1 MNKKLPLNGFKW
13 ADKSIFATDFIKNY
27 DDDGDKGYLLQVDVE
42 HPKELHSAHE
52 DLPFLPEK
60 RFKVDKKFE
69 HKVSKEIN
77 KAHKK
82 VYKTFNITREPDNK
96 LIATLQ
102 DKNKYVVNMSTLKQ
116 ALNHGLCLKEVH
128 RVIEYNQA
136 NWLKPYIDKNTAL
149 RKKAKN
155 EFEKDFFKLMNNS
168 VFGKMIENVRKRI
181 EIKLIVTEERRKKLV
196 SEPNYAS
203 CTAFSDHLVAVEM
216 RKTRVLMD
224 KPILAGKAIFDKS
237 KELMYEFSYDYLKP
251 KYPKKIKLCYMDTD
265 SFILDIKTDNF
276 FEDNKEDL
284 KKWFDTFNY
293 HKDMILPEEYA
304 KNANVNKKVI
314 GKMKN
319 ELGNGYMSEFIALSP
334 KLYASQQVNVDKTL
348 SEDKKAR
355 GTSRVVT
362 KKSLSF
368 DHYKKCLFNN
378 ETVKC
383 IQHRI
388 KSTPYSVD
396 TAQINRIA
404 LKNNDNKR

>member
-1 MNKKLPLNGFKW
+1 M
-13 ADKSIFATDFIKNY
+13 
-27 DDDGDKGYLLQVDVE
+27 
-42 HPKELHSAHE
+42 HSAHE

-224 KPILAGKAIFDKS
+224 KPILAGQAIFDKS

-251 KYPKKIKLCYMDTD
+251 KYPNKIKLCYMDTD

-334 KLYASQQVNVDKTL
+334 KLYAYQQLNVDKTL

-396 TAQINRIA
+396 TAQINRVA

>member
-203 CTAFSDHLVAVEM
+203 CTAFSDHLMAVEM

-224 KPILAGKAIFDKS
+224 KPILAGQAIFDKS

>member
-1 MNKKLPLNGFKW
+1 
-13 ADKSIFATDFIKNY
+13 
-27 DDDGDKGYLLQVDVE
+27 
-42 HPKELHSAHE
+42 
-52 DLPFLPEK
+52 
-60 RFKVDKKFE
+60 
-69 HKVSKEIN
+69 
-77 KAHKK
+77 
-82 VYKTFNITREPDNK
+82 
-96 LIATLQ
+96 
-102 DKNKYVVNMSTLKQ
+102 
-116 ALNHGLCLKEVH
+116 
-128 RVIEYNQA
+128 
-136 NWLKPYIDKNTAL
+136 
-149 RKKAKN
+149 
-155 EFEKDFFKLMNNS
+155 
-168 VFGKMIENVRKRI
+168 
-181 EIKLIVTEERRKKLV
+181 
-196 SEPNYAS
+196 
-203 CTAFSDHLVAVEM
+203 
-216 RKTRVLMD
+216 
-224 KPILAGKAIFDKS
+224 
-237 KELMYEFSYDYLKP
+237 
-251 KYPKKIKLCYMDTD
+251 MDTD
-265 SFILDIKTDNF
+265 SFILDIKTDDF

-293 HKDMILPEEYA
+293 HKDKDMILPEEYA
-304 KNANVNKKVI
+304 KNANVNKQVI

-396 TAQINRIA
+396 TAQINRVA

>member
-27 DDDGDKGYLLQVDVE
+27 DDDGDKGYLLQENVE
-42 HPKELHSAHE
+42 YPKELHSAHE

-203 CTAFSDHLVAVEM
+203 CTAFSDHLMAVEM

-224 KPILAGKAIFDKS
+224 KPILAGQAIFDKS

-251 KYPKKIKLCYMDTD
+251 KYPNKIKLCYMDTD
-265 SFILDIKTDNF
+265 SFILDIKTDDF

-334 KLYASQQVNVDKTL
+334 KLYAYQQLNVDKTL

-396 TAQINRIA
+396 TAQINRVA

>member
-1 MNKKLPLNGFKW
+1 MNKKLPLNGFKS

-27 DDDGDKGYLLQVDVE
+27 DDDGDKGYLLQENVE
-42 HPKELHSAHE
+42 YPKELHSAHE

-203 CTAFSDHLVAVEM
+203 CTAFSDHLMAVEM

-224 KPILAGKAIFDKS
+224 KPILAGKAILDKS

-251 KYPKKIKLCYMDTD
+251 KYPNKIKLCYMDTD

-314 GKMKN
+314 GKMKY

-396 TAQINRIA
+396 TAQINRVA

>member
-1 MNKKLPLNGFKW
+1 MNKKLPLNGFKS

-203 CTAFSDHLVAVEM
+203 CTAFSDHLMAVEM

-224 KPILAGKAIFDKS
+224 KPILVGQAILAKS
-237 KELMYEFSYDYLKP
+237 KELMYEFFYGYFKP
-251 KYPKKIKLCYMDTD
+251 KYQNKIKLCYMDTD

-334 KLYASQQVNVDKTL
+334 KLYAYQQLNVDKTL

-396 TAQINRIA
+396 TAQINRVA